1 MVVLMVATMVDQMAD
16 WLVEK
21 KAALRVGKMA
31 APMASVKV
39 AELACVLAGRK
50 VDKRAVWKVD

>member
-21 KAALRVGKMA
+21 KAVLRVGKMA

-39 AELACVLAGRK
+39 VELAFVLAGRK